1 MSAEEIELLL
11 KKKEDELSI
20 KSYKKNQHIFLM
32 TSRFNTQTAEENKR
46 FRDAGWPDGCVYCSP
61 QKISEN
67 IPIHSKLMVLEMNND
82 TNTIMAVGLCVNK
95 PFVEKYSV
103 YQESNYNRFSYVGKY
118 RIERKNLDSTEEAVF
133 KALDI
138 LCFTGNEHM
147 KRGHGLKQFPVKLL
161 YNCRNILDIPSFIE
175 NMFKIRFSK
184 KKI

>member
-1 MSAEEIELLL
+1 
-11 KKKEDELSI
+11 
-20 KSYKKNQHIFLM
+20 
-32 TSRFNTQTAEENKR
+32 
-46 FRDAGWPDGCVYCSP
+46 
-61 QKISEN
+61 
-67 IPIHSKLMVLEMNND
+67 MVLEMNND

-118 RIERKNLDSTEEAVF
+118 RIERTNLDSTEEAVF